1 MIKLGDRV
9 LPTNDTLVMGIINLT
24 PDSFYPS
31 SRTQRIDEVLLR
43 TETMI
48 SEGADIIDYGA
59 VSTRPGSR
67 APSIMEEID
76 RLIGPLLAVRAA
88 YPDLVISLDTYRSDV
103 LRSCIDAQID
113 IVNDIGAGR
122 FDDQLLD
129 IVAQNKLTYVL
140 MHSSGL
146 PETMQDRT
154 DYTNI
159 LMDIIQFFSINLRSL
174 KNKGIS
180 NVLID
185 PGFGFGK
192 TIDQNFTLLYH
203 LSAFKLF
210 ELPIMLGFS
219 RKSMIYKSLN
229 ITPELALN
237 GTTALHMVA
246 LQNGA
251 KVLRVHDVKEAKEV
265 IALYKRLTNT
275 AKA

>member
-1 MIKLGDRV
+1 
-9 LPTNDTLVMGIINLT
+9 
-24 PDSFYPS
+24 
-31 SRTQRIDEVLLR
+31 
-43 TETMI
+43 
-48 SEGADIIDYGA
+48 
-59 VSTRPGSR
+59 
-67 APSIMEEID
+67 MEEID